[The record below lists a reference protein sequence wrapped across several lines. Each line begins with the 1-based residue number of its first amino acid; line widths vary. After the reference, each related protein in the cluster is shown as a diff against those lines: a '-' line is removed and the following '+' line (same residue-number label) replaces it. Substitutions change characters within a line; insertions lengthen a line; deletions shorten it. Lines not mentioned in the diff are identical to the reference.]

1 MKILS
6 RNCLFV
12 LTIQILFSWCLSA
25 QNGVVTDS
33 VRMERIN
40 HMFNGFDRDSND
52 TYLSDIHDYNQ
63 APLIKRDKSKSIE
76 DVQLEVVYKL
86 IQRMLSLG
94 WYYDR
99 ERIIYNSSNL
109 PVRYN
114 RFFPILNEEDQK
126 RIDKLRAEANFR
138 VLLYNVDYLCLK
150 MIEFLQERLKSKHVA
165 KDDRYYQ
172 ILDQVI
178 KDEDIKAIIYETFM
192 NMLDHK

>member
-1 MKILS
+1 M
-6 RNCLFV
+6 V
-12 LTIQILFSWCLSA
+12 QILFSWCLSA

-99 ERIIYNSSNL
+99 ERMMNGSPSFYSKIYVASD
-109 PVRYN
+109 
-114 RFFPILNEEDQK
+114 EEGQK
-126 RIDKLRAEANFR
+126 RIDKLREEANFR
-138 VLLYNVDYLCLK
+138 ALLYNVDRLCLE
-150 MIEFLQERLKSKHVA
+150 MIEFLQERLKSKHVV

-178 KDEDIKAIIYETFM
+178 KDEDIKPIIYETFM

>member
-12 LTIQILFSWCLSA
+12 LMVQILFSWCLSA

-40 HMFNGFDRDSND
+40 HMFNEFDRDSNR

-94 WYYDR
+94 WYFDR
-99 ERIIYNSSNL
+99 ERMMNGK
-109 PVRYN
+109 REWYN
-114 RFFPILNEEDQK
+114 RFSPILNEEDQK
-126 RIDKLRAEANFR
+126 RRDKLQAESNFR
-138 VLLYNVDYLCLK
+138 NRLYSLDRLCLK

-172 ILDQVI
+172 ILDQVT
-178 KDEDIKAIIYETFM
+178 KDEDTKAIIYETFM